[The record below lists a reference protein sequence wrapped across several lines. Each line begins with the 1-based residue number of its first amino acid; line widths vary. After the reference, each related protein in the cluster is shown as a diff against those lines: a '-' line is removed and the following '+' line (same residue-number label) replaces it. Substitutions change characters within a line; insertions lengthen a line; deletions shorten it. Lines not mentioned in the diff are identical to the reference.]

1 MFSRARTAD
10 EAIDELEVWLS
21 TLPGEFSVDVY
32 PLADQ
37 YEVKIAGSL
46 ISSTCRLTATIVIT
60 EPDDE
65 IDVPEYRFDLRQ
77 PDGTLV
83 WRHDCHPG
91 HASDPGMTGPQ
102 HLHVL
107 RGAGE
112 VRLPEDRRTLE
123 SIREALVLANQQRAP
138 EG

>member
-1 MFSRARTAD
+1 MFSRARTVD

-21 TLPGEFSVDVY
+21 TLPGEFVLDVY
-32 PLADQ
+32 SLADE
-37 YEVKIAGSL
+37 YEMKVSGSL
-46 ISSTCRLTATIVIT
+46 ISSTCGLTATIVIT
-60 EPDDE
+60 GPGDE

-91 HASDPGMTGPQ
+91 HTSEPGMTGPQ

-107 RGAGE
+107 RGAAE
-112 VRLPEDRRTLE
+112 VRLPRTVRR
-123 SIREALVLANQQRAP
+123 SN
-138 EG
+138 